1 MSVIPATQTWLTL
14 VMISTGTQKAQ
25 TQASGTI
32 AYNLAAIAVMIAL
45 VAVGGAYL
53 IDRVVRAD
61 GVGGPELTD
70 VDTISQ
76 TIGGREL
83 DIPANWF
90 RHGEQLK
97 PGFAAQADI
106 VVLLNLSESAAPI
119 PVEVTLLPR
128 TRARA
133 SSGLLDAVY
142 LHQFE
147 DGTVGGVP
155 GLVGKRL
162 MSRDGYAGESVWY
175 DALSP
180 DPFVAKCLDPIS
192 DTTAGRCVRTV
203 QLPSGLAAIYSF
215 DATAL
220 PFWRQF
226 DSAMADWLER
236 AGAI

>member
-1 MSVIPATQTWLTL
+1 
-14 VMISTGTQKAQ
+14 MISTGTEQAQ
-25 TQASGTI
+25 TRSSGTI
-32 AYNLAAIAVMIAL
+32 AYNLAAIAVMISL
-45 VAVGGAYL
+45 IAVGGAYL
-53 IDRVVRAD
+53 IDRAVRAD
-61 GVGGPELTD
+61 GIVGPELSD
-70 VDTISQ
+70 VDPISQ

-83 DIPANWF
+83 SIPANWY

-106 VVLLNLSESAAPI
+106 IVRLGLSEGAAPV

-147 DGTVGGVP
+147 DGTIGGVP

-162 MSRDGYAGESVWY
+162 ISRDGYAGESVWY

-192 DTTAGRCVRTV
+192 DTTVARCVRTV
-203 QLPSGLAAIYSF
+203 QLPSGLAAIYTF

-226 DSAMADWLER
+226 DTAMANWLER
-236 AGAI
+236 AGAL